1 MTFGLSFLSHKHNFL
16 LRSNPFSVLSGADLS
31 PRKVTTNRF
40 AATLKQRDT
49 RYETR
54 LLRYCSPIAIKQSL
68 NPSPDRSQAEI
79 YNSWSFGLLNFLS
92 LLFPFHFP
100 YGLCVLPPR
109 DALGCYP
116 QGTVWHAFAP
126 RVARPTPS
134 ACVCV
139 RVSQTTWLQKR
150 KKLNPNLATSKQLCC
165 CIFIYFYLR
174 VVFLYFPWPL
184 EHKESLQTVGI
195 WTVHGKKLAL
205 GHVLDVPR
213 N

>member
-68 NPSPDRSQAEI
+68 NPNSDRSQAEI

-109 DALGCYP
+109 DALCCYP

-134 ACVCV
+134 ACVC
-139 RVSQTTWLQKR
+139 VSQTTWLQKR